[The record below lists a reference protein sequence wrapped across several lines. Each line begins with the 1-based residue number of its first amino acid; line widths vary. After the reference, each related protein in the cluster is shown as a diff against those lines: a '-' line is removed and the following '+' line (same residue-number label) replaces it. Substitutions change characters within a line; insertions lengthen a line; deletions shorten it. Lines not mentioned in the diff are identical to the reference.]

1 MDVKE
6 LRGILRL
13 DAEAIKY
20 QGVAL
25 EDREMAIY
33 TWLHEAFEEFEGKYV
48 EITIRECGETK
59 CEARC
64 KL

>member
-1 MDVKE
+1 MKE
-6 LRGILRL
+6 LKGILRIE
-13 DAEAIKY
+13 DERIAIES
-20 QGVAL
+20 
-25 EDREMAIY
+25 EDLAIY
-33 TWLHEAFEEFEGKYV
+33 KYLVVAFKEFNGKVV